1 MFVVSLLVGVV
12 PVLWRVRHSCSC
24 WRSPVR
30 CRTRWRR
37 RWGRCWRVR
46 CSRWYCPGAGNG
58 SFVGVVVRV
67 VGEAAGAAAIRPLV
81 VVLTGSR
88 LDGMAGV
95 LLLLLLLLLCTSRR
109 RGVVVGLMVLS
120 SSCCS

>member
-1 MFVVSLLVGVV
+1 MFIVSLLVGVV

-24 WRSPVR
+24 WCSPVR
-30 CRTRWRR
+30 CHTRWHR
-37 RWGRCWRVR
+37 RWGRCWHVR

-67 VGEAAGAAAIRPLV
+67 VGEAASAAAIHPLV
-81 VVLTGSR
+81 VVLMGSW

-95 LLLLLLLLLCTSRR
+95 LLLLLLLLLCMSRR
-109 RGVVVGLMVLS
+109 RGWADGAVVVLL
-120 SSCCS
+120 